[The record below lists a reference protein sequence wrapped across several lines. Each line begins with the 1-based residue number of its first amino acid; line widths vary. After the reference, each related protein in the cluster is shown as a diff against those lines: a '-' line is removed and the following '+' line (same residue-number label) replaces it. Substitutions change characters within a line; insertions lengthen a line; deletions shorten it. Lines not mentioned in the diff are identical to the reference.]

1 MTDRSDD
8 FLSRW
13 SRRKRYATDEGDEE
27 HSAAPTDFA
36 REDLAGTTEPD
47 PESDRRLLDQL
58 GLKDPDDLLPGNE
71 FSAFLKAA
79 IPNHLKQRALR
90 RLWSSNPVLANLDGL
105 NDYDGDFTGGTVPS
119 GGLKT
124 AYRVGRGFLQDPAE
138 SQEPPDFATAEG
150 LEQQQVEATRVPEI
164 VAESVEELDPD
175 RTESTTAE
183 ASVEVTKPDQKR
195 RMKFRFDESS

>member
-1 MTDRSDD
+1 MTERSDD

-13 SRRKRYATDEGDEE
+13 SRRKRHAAEDGDEE
-27 HSAAPTDFA
+27 DSAASTNLA
-36 REDLAGTTEPD
+36 KTDLAGATEPD
-47 PESDRRLLDQL
+47 AESDRRLLDEL

-124 AYRVGRGFLQDPAE
+124 AYRVGKGFLQDATE
-138 SQEPPDFATAEG
+138 SLQPQDSATPEG
-150 LEQQQVEATRVPEI
+150 LDEQREEGTRAPEAVVETLA
-164 VAESVEELDPD
+164 ELDLD
-175 RTESTTAE
+175 QSESKADE
-183 ASVEVTKPDQKR
+183 VSVVETKPDHKR
-195 RMKFRFDESS
+195 RMNFRFEGSS